1 MGDNRVVRISWRA
14 REYERTCANCG
25 YSWRVP
31 RSAVHKPIA
40 GFSSAPRGRP
50 VSLGG
55 IDPVTPASEP
65 EIASSE
71 AISEVVAAYGH
82 CPKCHAGRYTQRPVR
97 S

>member
-1 MGDNRVVRISWRA
+1 MRISWRA
-14 REYERTCANCG
+14 REYERTCAVCG
-25 YSWRVP
+25 YAWRVP

-55 IDPVTPASEP
+55 INPVTPDSEP
-65 EIASSE
+65 EIAASE
-71 AISEVVAAYGH
+71 AIGEVAAAYGQG
-82 CPKCHAGRYTQRPVR
+82 PKCGAGRYTQRPVR